1 MLSYINPE
9 KDPRL
14 EEFIIRILRTGH
26 LHRDKYGNSRDL
38 TVRDENG
45 NVL

>member
-1 MLSYINPE
+1 MLEFINPE

-26 LHRDKYGNSRDL
+26 LHRETYGNGRDL
-38 TVRDENG
+38 TVYG
-45 NVL
+45 